1 MARVQRLPIY
11 GTEATRAALMAMYD
25 ERLRSWPVPFDT
37 SFVSTRFGETHVI
50 TAGKSG
56 APELLM
62 LAPMGVAGVVWS
74 SIIGALS
81 SKHRVYAL
89 DTIGDVGRSELLDPT
104 HHPKNG
110 REYSA
115 WLDDVS
121 AAIDISSP
129 DIVGGSMG
137 GWIAMHRAIEAP
149 ARVGRL
155 VLLAPMGLPSLRT
168 STAAIAPMMTYALR
182 PTDARRERM
191 LDRALG
197 DGART
202 NIEFRPWMRL
212 LATCRPNVPAPRT
225 IPIRRLRRIQSPTLV
240 VLGAKDGLVGDA
252 HAVARRARC
261 INGCEI
267 EILPDAGH
275 ALAVDK
281 PELVGDR
288 IVRFLSSD
296 R

>member
-11 GTEATRAALMAMYD
+11 GTEATRAALMALYD

-50 TAGKSG
+50 TTGEPG

-62 LAPMGVAGVVWS
+62 LAPMGVAGVVWW
-74 SIIGALS
+74 SIIAALS

-104 HHPKNG
+104 DHPKNG
-110 REYSA
+110 RKYSA
-115 WLDDVS
+115 WLDDVY
-121 AAIDISSP
+121 AALGLSSP
-129 DIVGGSMG
+129 DLVGGSMG

-149 ARVGRL
+149 ASVRRL
-155 VLLAPMGLPSLRT
+155 VLLGPMGLPSLRT
-168 STAAIAPMMTYALR
+168 STAAIAPMVTYALR
-182 PTDARRERM
+182 PTDARRERI

-202 NIEFRPWMRL
+202 NSEFRPWMRL
-212 LATCRPNVPAPRT
+212 LATCRPNVAAPRS
-225 IPIRRLRRIQSPTLV
+225 IPSRQLRRIQAPTLV

-252 HAVARRARC
+252 TDVARRARH
-261 INGCEI
+261 ISRCEV
-267 EILPDAGH
+267 EILPGAGH
-275 ALAVDK
+275 ALSVDE
-281 PELVGDR
+281 PEIVGR
-288 IVRFLSSD
+288 LIAEFLASD
-296 R
+296 A